1 MTVEEKA
8 ELELIQEYDRWES
21 LYKNGGSDPYWTDGV
36 NLNLVCCHIID
47 GRKRL
52 EELGYF
58 PEVYTR
64 PVPPEVDPQYMARK
78 DEIRTNAQKSLEAMQ
93 ENADYQYLLQNCRR
107 VEDKA
112 AKGISLWNV
121 LGYVRGLQEY
131 IKRDSVIEMRRF
143 ERPESYLQSFK
154 VCRERMEKILDKQ
167 EIEKEGQ
174 LTIFDFL

>member
-1 MTVEEKA
+1 MTIEEKA
-8 ELELIQEYDRWES
+8 EQELIQAYDRWER

-36 NLNLVCCHIID
+36 NLNLVRCHIID
-47 GRKRL
+47 GRERL
-52 EELGYF
+52 EELCYF

-64 PVPPEVDPQYMARK
+64 SVPPEVDPQYMARK

-93 ENADYQYLLQNCRR
+93 ENEDYQYLLKNCRR
-107 VEDKA
+107 IEDKA
-112 AKGISLWNV
+112 AKGICLWNV
-121 LGYVRGLQEY
+121 IGYVRGLQEY

-154 VCRERMEKILDKQ
+154 VCRERMEKILDRQ